1 MTESNDPFAAQ
12 PYVPPTDRG
21 RAEEPTAEQ
30 DHVDQDHVD
39 QAHADQESVGHDLA
53 DQRVEHPG
61 APTTE
66 LDQVDP
72 DTTPTEQVP
81 HVDHDI
87 STPAPAPAPVPA
99 DHSHR
104 YADQGEPLGSGAGD
118 TTSTQTLPPF
128 AAAAGAPPSGD
139 DGTAGGS
146 GPGAPRRRR
155 GRTLAG
161 VVAMAVLA
169 GGAGFGGAWTY
180 DKTQDDDGSTN
191 GVVSSLDGSSKAT
204 QTKAPDGSV
213 RAVAQKVLPSVV
225 QINVKGQ
232 TESGSGTGIIISSNG
247 QILTNNHVVEVAAD
261 GGTITVAFN
270 DGTNTKATIVGRD
283 TKTDLAVI
291 KAEGKTGLTA
301 ATLGTSA
308 NLEVGQE
315 VVAIGSPFGL
325 ESTVTEGI
333 ISALNRP
340 VSSSDGSGSSQSTT
354 FPAVQTDAAINPGN
368 SGGPLV
374 DLDGRVIA
382 INSAIRSGTTT
393 SGDAGSIGLGF
404 AIPIDLAKNVAKQL
418 VDGKTVEHAQI
429 GVSVDNFL
437 SDDGITGIGAEVKEV
452 VSGGA
457 GDKAGIKTGDVI
469 TAVNGA
475 LIPSSEALVASV
487 RGFKPGEKITIDYT
501 RGGKKATT
509 DVTLDSDG
517 GKTS

>member
-21 RAEEPTAEQ
+21 RAEEPTTENDQ
-30 DHVDQDHVD
+30 VDQDHVD
-39 QAHADQESVGHDLA
+39 QAHADQERGDHDLA
-53 DQRVEHPG
+53 DQQPVAHHEG
-61 APTTE
+61 PTTE
-66 LDQVDP
+66 QNRVDP
-72 DTTPTEQVP
+72 DATPTEQVP
-81 HVDHDI
+81 HLEHEDP
-87 STPAPAPAPVPA
+87 SSAPAPA
-99 DHSHR
+99 DYSHR
-104 YADQGEPLGSGAGD
+104 YADHGGPVGSGAGD
-118 TTSTQTLPPF
+118 PASTQTLPPF
-128 AAAAGAPPSGD
+128 AAPAGTP
-139 DGTAGGS
+139 GS
-146 GPGAPRRRR
+146 GGTGTDGPRRRR

-169 GGAGFGGAWTY
+169 GGAGFGGAWAY
-180 DKTQDDDGSTN
+180 DQTQDDGGSSN
-191 GVVSSLDGSSKAT
+191 GVVSSLDDSSKAT

-232 TESGSGTGIIISSNG
+232 SESGSGTGIIISSDG

-283 TKTDLAVI
+283 AKTDLAVV
-291 KAEGKTGLTA
+291 KAQGKTGLTA

-308 NLEVGQE
+308 DLQVGQE

-437 SDDGITGIGAEVKEV
+437 SDDGITGIGAQVKEV

-487 RGFKPGEKITIDYT
+487 RGYNPGEKITISYT

-509 DVTLDSDG
+509 EVTLDSDG